1 MHAQAPADHL
11 MSDLVHAVARLTAH
25 RDREALDR
33 GALELVLSCA
43 PQVSIELYRCVGSIR
58 QPRLLPA
65 ARAAGGVVTSLP
77 APWVTLDELQQ
88 PSAEPLHAMAM
99 LGRRPICDAGA
110 RHHVFPLLGERH
122 CIALIDLRSQ
132 QPLGAERAALIGS
145 LLGIYRNQVALLDY
159 GETDSLTG
167 LLNRK
172 TYDAAFHEATRPDAA
187 SEQRA
192 PADVER
198 RAVALQRWLGV
209 IDIDHFKRVNDNHG
223 HLIGD
228 ELLLLVAQ
236 LMRDSFRYG
245 DALYRF
251 GGEEFVVLLRAPDR
265 AAAQTAFERF
275 RQRMMDHAF
284 PQVGTVT
291 ASVGFTSIRDVDL
304 PAGAFERADRAV
316 YFAKQ
321 HGRNQV
327 RCFDDL
333 VESGDLE
340 APERIGAVE
349 LF

>member
-1 MHAQAPADHL
+1 
-11 MSDLVHAVARLTAH
+11 MSELVHAVARLTAH
-25 RDREALDR
+25 RDRELLDR
-33 GALELVLSCA
+33 GALELVLDCV
-43 PQVSIELYRCVGSIR
+43 PQACIQLFRCVGSMR
-58 QPRLLPA
+58 QPRLLPV
-65 ARAAGGVVTSLP
+65 ARAERGTVALLP
-77 APWVTLDELQQ
+77 APWGTLDELQP
-88 PSAEPLHAMAM
+88 PSAEPLHAMAL
-99 LGRRPICDAGA
+99 LGRRPICDAA
-110 RHHVFPLLGERH
+110 SRHHVFPIMGERH
-122 CIALIDLRSQ
+122 CVALVELRNPTALDGAAATLIGALID
-132 QPLGAERAALIGS
+132 
-145 LLGIYRNQVALLDY
+145 IYRNQIALLDY
-159 GETDSLTG
+159 GETDTLTG

-172 TYDAAFHEATRPDAA
+172 TYDAAFHEAARPDAA
-187 SEQRA
+187 GEQLS

-198 RAVALQRWLGV
+198 RAVALQRWLAV

-265 AAAQTAFERF
+265 SAASTAFERF
-275 RQRMMDHAF
+275 RERMMNHAF

-291 ASVGFTSIRDVDL
+291 ASIGYTLVRGTDL
-304 PAGAFERADRAV
+304 PAAAFERADRAV

-327 RCFDDL
+327 RCFEAL
-333 VESGDLE
+333 VETGSLE
-340 APERIGAVE
+340 APERIGDVE

>member
-1 MHAQAPADHL
+1 
-11 MSDLVHAVARLTAH
+11 MSELVHAVARLTAQ
-25 RDREALDR
+25 RDRDLLERSAL
-33 GALELVLSCA
+33 ALVLDCA
-43 PQVSIELYRCVGSIR
+43 PHASIQLFRCVGSIR
-58 QPRLLPA
+58 QPRLLPVAHA
-65 ARAAGGVVTSLP
+65 AQGAVAPLP
-77 APWVTLDELQQ
+77 APWVTLDELQA
-88 PSAEPLHAMAM
+88 PNAEPLHAMAL
-99 LGRRPICDAGA
+99 LGRRPICDAA
-110 RHHVFPLLGERH
+110 SRHHVFPIMGERH
-122 CIALIDLRSQ
+122 CIGLVDLRS
-132 QPLGAERAALIGS
+132 PATLDAGVTALIGA
-145 LLGIYRNQVALLDY
+145 LIGIYRNQVALLDY
-159 GETDSLTG
+159 GETDTLTG

-172 TYDAAFHEATRPDAA
+172 TYDAAFHHAAQPEAAD
-187 SEQRA
+187 EQRA
-192 PADVER
+192 PADLER
-198 RAVALQRWLGV
+198 RNAALQRWLGV

-265 AAAQTAFERF
+265 PAASSAFERF
-275 RQRMMDHAF
+275 RERMMNHAF

-291 ASVGFTSIRDVDL
+291 ASIGYTQIRGTDL
-304 PAGAFERADRAV
+304 PAAAFERADRAV

-327 RCFDDL
+327 RCFEAL

-340 APERIGAVE
+340 APERVGEVE

>member
-11 MSDLVHAVARLTAH
+11 MSELVHAVARLTAH
-25 RDREALDR
+25 RDRETLDR
-33 GALELVLSCA
+33 GALELVLRCA
-43 PQVSIELYRCVGSIR
+43 PQAAIELYRCVGSIR

-65 ARAAGGVVTSLP
+65 ARASDGVVTNLP

-99 LGRRPICDAGA
+99 LGRRPICDASA

-122 CIALIDLRSQ
+122 CLALLDVRSQ
-132 QPLGAERAALIGS
+132 RPLEPEHAALIGS
-145 LLGIYRNQVALLDY
+145 LIGIYRNQVALLDY

-172 TYDAAFHEATRPDAA
+172 TYDGAFHEATRPDAA
-187 SEQRA
+187 TEQTA
-192 PADVER
+192 PANMER
-198 RAVALQRWLGV
+198 RASALQRWLGV

-265 AAAQTAFERF
+265 AAAQIAFERF
-275 RQRMMDHAF
+275 RERMMGHAF
-284 PQVGTVT
+284 PQVGSVT
-291 ASVGFTSIRDVDL
+291 ASVGFTQIRDDDL

-321 HGRNQV
+321 NGRNQV

-333 VESGDLE
+333 VECGALE
-340 APERIGAVE
+340 APERIGDVE